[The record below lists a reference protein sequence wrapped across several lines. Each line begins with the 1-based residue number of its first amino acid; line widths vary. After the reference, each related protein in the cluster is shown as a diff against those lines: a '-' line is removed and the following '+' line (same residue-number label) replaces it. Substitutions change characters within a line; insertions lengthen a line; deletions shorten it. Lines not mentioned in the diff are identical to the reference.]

1 MSRPDQQPPAI
12 FLMGPTAA
20 GKTAL
25 AIEMCKRYPV
35 DIISVDSALVY
46 RGMDVGTAKP
56 DAGTLRQAPHAL
68 INIRDPAETYSV
80 AEFRADALEEMAKIT
95 SRGRVPLLTG
105 GTMLYFRAL
114 SQGLALLPAASPA
127 VRQVI
132 EEQAREA
139 GWPAM
144 HAQLASRDPEIAGRI
159 HPNDSQRI
167 SRALEVIELTGRK
180 MSELQQEQEEQ
191 ALEYRVLRIIACPQP
206 RAKLHE
212 RIEMRFQQMLQEGF
226 MDEMKALRKR
236 GDLKREMPSMRCV
249 GYRQAWGYLEGEH
262 SFDEMCRKAVAATR
276 QLAKRQL
283 TWLRQETGA
292 LWYDPTVGTAQETVF
307 REVEECLEIDPAV
320 PR

>member
-1 MSRPDQQPPAI
+1 MPGPDQQPPAI
-12 FLMGPTAA
+12 FLMGPTAS

-25 AIEMCKRYPV
+25 AIEMRKRFPV

-56 DAGTLRQAPHAL
+56 DSGTLRRAPHAL
-68 INIRDPAETYSV
+68 IDIRDPAETYSV
-80 AEFRADALEEMAKIT
+80 AEFRADALEEMSKIT

-105 GTMLYFRAL
+105 GTMLYFKVL
-114 SQGLALLPAASPA
+114 TQGLARLPAASPA

-167 SRALEVIELTGRK
+167 SRALEVIELTGSK
-180 MSELQQEQEEQ
+180 MSELQQDQEDQ
-191 ALEYRVLRIIACPQP
+191 MLEYRVLKIIACPQP
-206 RAKLHE
+206 RATLHK
-212 RIEMRFQQMLQEGF
+212 RIEVRFRQMLEEGF
-226 MDEMKALRKR
+226 LDEMEELRKR
-236 GDLKREMPSMRCV
+236 GDLTREMPSMRCV
-249 GYRQAWGYLEGEH
+249 GYRQAWGYLESED
-262 SFDEMCRKAVAATR
+262 SLDEMCLKAVAATR

-283 TWLRQETGA
+283 TWLRRETGA
-292 LWYDPTVGTAQETVF
+292 LWYDPTVGTAQESVF
-307 REVEECLEIDPAV
+307 REVEEFLEK
-320 PR
+320 

>member
-1 MSRPDQQPPAI
+1 MPDPDQHPPAI
-12 FLMGPTAA
+12 FLMGPTAS

-25 AIEMCKRYPV
+25 AIELRKRFAV

-46 RGMDVGTAKP
+46 RDMDVGTAKP
-56 DAGTLRQAPHAL
+56 DAATLRQAPHAL
-68 INIRDPAETYSV
+68 IDIRDPTETYSV
-80 AEFRADALEEMAKIT
+80 AEFRTDALEEMAKIT
-95 SRGRVPLLTG
+95 SRGRVPLLAG

-114 SQGLALLPAASPA
+114 SRGLARLPAASPEL
-127 VRQVI
+127 RQQI

-144 HAQLASRDPEIAGRI
+144 HAQLAASDPEIAGRI

-180 MSELQQEQEEQ
+180 MSELQQEQEDQ
-191 ALEYRVLRIIACPQP
+191 SLDYRVLRIIACPQP
-206 RAKLHE
+206 RATLHE
-212 RIEMRFQQMLQEGF
+212 RIEMRFRQMLEEGF
-226 MDEMKALRKR
+226 MEEMEALRKR

-249 GYRQAWGYLEGEH
+249 GYRQAWAYLEGED

-292 LWYDPTVGTAQETVF
+292 LWYDSTLGTAQESVF
-307 REVEECLEIDPAV
+307 GKVEGFLEIDPAG

>member
-1 MSRPDQQPPAI
+1 MPGPDQHPPAI
-12 FLMGPTAA
+12 FLMGPTAS

-25 AIEMCKRYPV
+25 AIEMCKRFPV

-56 DAGTLRQAPHAL
+56 DAGTLRRAPHAL
-68 INIRDPAETYSV
+68 IDIRDPAETYSV
-80 AEFRADALEEMAKIT
+80 AEFRADALEEMSKIT
-95 SRGRVPLLTG
+95 NRGRVPLLAG

-114 SQGLALLPAASPA
+114 SRGLARLPAASP
-127 VRQVI
+127 VIRQVI

-139 GWPAM
+139 GWHAM
-144 HAQLASRDPEIAGRI
+144 HAQLAARDPEIAGRI

-191 ALEYRVLRIIACPQP
+191 ALEYRVLKIIACPQP
-206 RAKLHE
+206 RATLHA
-212 RIEMRFQQMLQEGF
+212 RIEMRFQQMLEEGF
-226 MDEMKALRKR
+226 MDEMEALRKR

-249 GYRQAWGYLEGEH
+249 GYRQAWGYLESED
-262 SFDEMCRKAVAATR
+262 SFDEMRLKAVAATR

-307 REVEECLEIDPAV
+307 RKVEEFLEK
-320 PR
+320 

>member
-1 MSRPDQQPPAI
+1 MPGPDQHPAAI
-12 FLMGPTAA
+12 FLMGPTAS

-25 AIEMCKRYPV
+25 AIEIRKRFPI

-68 INIRDPAETYSV
+68 IDIRDPTETYSV
-80 AEFRADALEEMAKIT
+80 AEFRADALEEMSNIT
-95 SRGRVPLLTG
+95 NRGRVPLLAG

-114 SQGLALLPAASPA
+114 SQGLARLPAASP
-127 VRQVI
+127 VLRQVL
-132 EEQAREA
+132 EEQARET
-139 GWPAM
+139 GWPAL
-144 HAQLASRDPEIAGRI
+144 HAQLLARDPEIAGRI

-191 ALEYRVLRIIACPQP
+191 ALEYRVLKIIACPQP
-206 RAKLHE
+206 RARLHE
-212 RIEMRFQQMLQEGF
+212 RIEMRFQQMLEEGF
-226 MDEMKALRKR
+226 MDEMEVLRKR
-236 GDLKREMPSMRCV
+236 GDLKREMSSMRCV
-249 GYRQAWGYLEGEH
+249 GYRQAWGYLEGED
-262 SFDEMCRKAVAATR
+262 SFDEMRLKAVAATR

-292 LWYDPTVGTAQETVF
+292 LWYDPIVGTAQETVF
-307 REVEECLEIDPAV
+307 RKVEEFLEIDPAV

>member
-1 MSRPDQQPPAI
+1 MPGPDQHPPAI
-12 FLMGPTAA
+12 FLMGPTAS

-25 AIEMCKRYPV
+25 AIEMCKRFPV

-56 DAGTLRQAPHAL
+56 DAGTLRRAPHAL
-68 INIRDPAETYSV
+68 IDIRDPAETYSV
-80 AEFRADALEEMAKIT
+80 AEFRADALEEMSKIT
-95 SRGRVPLLTG
+95 NRGRVPLLAG

-114 SQGLALLPAASPA
+114 SRGLARLPAASP
-127 VRQVI
+127 VIRQVI

-139 GWPAM
+139 GWHAM
-144 HAQLASRDPEIAGRI
+144 HAQLAARDPEIAGRI

-167 SRALEVIELTGRK
+167 SRALEVIKLTGRK

-191 ALEYRVLRIIACPQP
+191 ALEYRVLKIIACPQP
-206 RAKLHE
+206 RATLHA
-212 RIEMRFQQMLQEGF
+212 RIEMRFQQMLEEGF
-226 MDEMKALRKR
+226 MDEMEALRKR

-249 GYRQAWGYLEGEH
+249 GYRQAWGYLEGED
-262 SFDEMCRKAVAATR
+262 SFDEMRLKAVAATR

-307 REVEECLEIDPAV
+307 RKVEEFLEK
-320 PR
+320 

>member
-1 MSRPDQQPPAI
+1 MPGPDQHPAAI
-12 FLMGPTAA
+12 FLMGPTAS

-25 AIEMCKRYPV
+25 AIEIRKRFPI

-68 INIRDPAETYSV
+68 IDIRDPTETYSV
-80 AEFRADALEEMAKIT
+80 AEFRADALEEMANIT
-95 SRGRVPLLTG
+95 NRGRVPLLAG

-114 SQGLALLPAASPA
+114 SQGLARLPAASP
-127 VRQVI
+127 VLRQVL
-132 EEQAREA
+132 EEQARET
-139 GWPAM
+139 GWPAL
-144 HAQLASRDPEIAGRI
+144 HAQLLARDPEIAGRI

-191 ALEYRVLRIIACPQP
+191 ALEYRVLKIIACPQP
-206 RAKLHE
+206 RARLHE
-212 RIEMRFQQMLQEGF
+212 RIEMRFQQMLEEGF
-226 MDEMKALRKR
+226 MDEMEVLRKR
-236 GDLKREMPSMRCV
+236 GDLKREMSSMRCV
-249 GYRQAWGYLEGEH
+249 GYRQAWGYLEGED
-262 SFDEMCRKAVAATR
+262 SFDEMRLKAVAATR

-292 LWYDPTVGTAQETVF
+292 LWYDPIVGTAQETVF
-307 REVEECLEIDPAV
+307 RKVEEFLEIDPAV